1 MTAPTPRTRAATGRR
16 LLGRRRAVCLLLVAS
31 VLSVHA
37 TAAAAPTKPTKQQG
51 SFTHHV
57 FEGGPGV
64 PSRGYWLYEP
74 PKTRA
79 GMPLLVSLHGCNVTA
94 LQGAEAA
101 GFNRLADELG
111 VVVAYPE
118 QKIPGPNDDPNDG
131 NGVGCWNWSLDAH
144 QHRDAG
150 EPATI
155 AGIAQRVTSQ
165 LGLDPTRVYIEGISA
180 GANMAAILAATHPDV
195 FAAAAAIAGCSYKAC
210 TDATGTLAH
219 LESGQRARVLPTFVA
234 NGTADTVS
242 PYPLSVEATSSFLGA
257 ADWADDGQLNMSI
270 SRMPSSVEHVGVA
283 QTPSPGSGDP
293 CLRPSSAGC
302 PGGVI
307 GYESHYPHTITT
319 FTDAWGCA
327 VAEHWTIHLQEHSRS
342 DAPGGGPFTDPLGP
356 DVSRQSLLWLLE
368 HRAGH
373 LCTPAE

>member
-1 MTAPTPRTRAATGRR
+1 MTARMPGGWGAAGRR
-16 LLGRRRAVCLLLVAS
+16 LLGPRRITCLLLAS
-31 VLSVHA
+31 VLSGHA
-37 TAAAAPTKPTKQQG
+37 TAAAVPGKQGKHQR

-64 PSRGYWLYEP
+64 PSRGYWLYQP
-74 PKTRA
+74 PKTRP

-131 NGVGCWNWSLDAH
+131 NGVGCWSWSLDAH

-195 FAAAAAIAGCSYKAC
+195 FTAAAAIAGCSYKAC
-210 TDATGTLAH
+210 TDVTGTLSH
-219 LESGQRARVLPTFVA
+219 LESGPRARVVPTFVA

-242 PYPLSVEATSSFLGA
+242 PYPLSVKATSSFLGA
-257 ADWADDGQLNMSI
+257 ADWADDGQVNMSI
-270 SRMPSSVEHVGVA
+270 SRLPSSVEHIDVD

-293 CLRPSSAGC
+293 CIRPSSAGC

-307 GYESHYPHTITT
+307 GYERNYPHTIST
-319 FTDAWGCA
+319 FTDARGCE
-327 VAEHWTIHLQEHSRS
+327 VAEHWTIHFQEHSRPN
-342 DAPGGGPFTDPLGP
+342 APGGGPFTDPLGP
-356 DVSRQSLLWLLE
+356 DLSRQSLLWLLE
-368 HRAGH
+368 HRLGQ
-373 LCTPAE
+373 LCTPIQ